1 MHAERRS
8 ELRLSL
14 VSLNQTPLDWKGNC
28 QRILRSL
35 EELKSHA
42 PRIVLFPELCI
53 PGYGCEDQ
61 FYAPYVAEKSLE
73 IALAIAKEAQR
84 LLPDTLVVCGLPV
97 RFRESIFN
105 CAALLLHGKIQA
117 LIPKQNLAGDGI
129 HYEQRWFTA
138 WRLPAAELHLDGIP
152 VPIGPVVV
160 DFAGI
165 RLALEICEDCW
176 VPNRPAD
183 RYTTFSPDLIL
194 CPSASHFSFGKQN
207 TRRNIALESS
217 RAYGCAYAM
226 INLLG
231 NEAGRAIYDGSAIV
245 AQNGNLLYEG
255 RRFSFADFNL
265 HSVLIDIEKIRA
277 EKGRFYSYKEQEQT
291 EDYQVL
297 PLRADSGPSARPGP
311 PSIPASPPASA
322 HAPASGEPL
331 SKEEEFL
338 RAVTLGLFDYA
349 RKSHSRGFV
358 ISLSGGAD
366 SAACAVMVQRMLLLA
381 ISELGAVRA
390 LERFGRADLLPLLA
404 QADQSAPPGISSAAA
419 SAPSASAASLALP
432 GLLHTIYQTAK
443 QSSQLTRNAAKVV
456 AAACHSRHHEVQ
468 VDEIIERYVTA
479 IESALNQKFTW
490 EKDDLALQNIQARAR
505 SPMAWLLA
513 NASRFILITTSN
525 RSEGSAG
532 YCTMDGDTSGGLAP
546 IAGVDKAYL
555 REWLIWMEKTG
566 DSAGGKIPALSFIN
580 EQQPTA
586 ELKPG
591 QTDERDLMPY
601 TLLDSIEALAIRDK
615 KHPGEILEILR
626 AEGQHEL
633 SVLVA
638 GIERFLRLWTQNQWK
653 RERLAP
659 SFHLDDRNVDPRTWC
674 RFPILSG
681 GFEEELREMRSA
693 LPPDV

>member
-14 VSLNQTPLDWKGNC
+14 VSLNQTPLDWSGNS
-28 QRILRSL
+28 QRILRAL
-35 EELKSHA
+35 EELKTTA
-42 PRIVLFPELCI
+42 PHIVLFPELCI

-61 FYAPYVAEKSLE
+61 FYAPYVAEKSME
-73 IALAIAKEAQR
+73 IAALIAQDAGR
-84 LLPDTLVVCGLPV
+84 LLPDTLVICGLPV
-97 RFRESIFN
+97 RFRERIFN

-138 WRLPAAELHLDGIP
+138 WRSPAAEVHINGLP
-152 VPIGPVVV
+152 VPIGPVVT
-160 DFAGI
+160 DLAGI
-165 RLALEICEDCW
+165 RIALEICEDCW

-194 CPSASHFSFGKQN
+194 CPSASHFAFGKEN

-231 NEAGRAIYDGSAIV
+231 NEAGRAIYDGCAIV
-245 AQNGNLLYEG
+245 AQNGSLVYEG
-255 RRFSFADFNL
+255 RRFSFDDFGL
-265 HSVLIDIEKIRA
+265 HTVSIDIEKIRA

-291 EDYQVL
+291 EDYLVL
-297 PLRADSGPSARPGP
+297 PLRADKSH
-311 PSIPASPPASA
+311 IPPASA
-322 HAPASGEPL
+322 PESMPAGEPL

-366 SAACAVMVQRMLLLA
+366 SAACAAMVQRMLLLA
-381 ISELGAVRA
+381 ITELGAERA
-390 LERFGRADLLPLLA
+390 LERLGRADLCALLPGKA
-404 QADQSAPPGISSAAA
+404 GSGSAA
-419 SAPSASAASLALP
+419 PSVTDAAENAAGAAAAAAAVMP
-432 GLLHTIYQTAK
+432 AILHTIYQAAK
-443 QSSQLTRNAAKVV
+443 QSSSLTRNAAKAV
-456 AAACHSRHHEVQ
+456 AGACAARHHEVH
-468 VDEIIERYVTA
+468 VEDIVERYVTT
-479 IESALNQKFTW
+479 IESALDRKFTW
-490 EKDDLALQNIQARAR
+490 EKDDLTLQNIQARAR

-555 REWLIWMEKTG
+555 RQWLIWLEKTG
-566 DSAGGKIPALSFIN
+566 DEAGGKMPALSFIN
-580 EQQPTA
+580 EQEPTA

-615 KHPGEILEILR
+615 KHPAEILEILK
-626 AEGQHEL
+626 AQGKYEL
-633 SVLVA
+633 SVLTRS
-638 GIERFLRLWTQNQWK
+638 IERFLRLWTQNQWK

-681 GFEEELREMRSA
+681 GFEEELREMRTA
-693 LPPDV
+693 LPPDA